1 MGICVKK
8 NPPPFTLAPK
18 TNTKEKKYLG
28 INLTKFVQDLYA
40 KSYETLM
47 KEVKEDMDEWRSMPH
62 SWAGR
67 SVVKRSNS
75 LTFDLQVQF
84 DTNQIL
90 QNIWSFQNFK
100 VMKNKE
106 KVRNDYRLKE
116 TNN

>member
-8 NPPPFTLAPK
+8 NPPPRTLAPK

-47 KEVKEDMDEWRSMPH
+47 KEVKEEMDEWRTMPY

-67 SVVKRSNS
+67 SVVVKRSNS
-75 LTFDLQVQF
+75 LMFDLQVQF

-90 QNIWSFQNFK
+90 QNI
-100 VMKNKE
+100 
-106 KVRNDYRLKE
+106 
-116 TNN
+116 

>member
-1 MGICVKK
+1 M
-8 NPPPFTLAPK
+8 
-18 TNTKEKKYLG
+18 
-28 INLTKFVQDLYA
+28 QDLYA

-47 KEVKEDMDEWRSMPH
+47 KEVKEDMDEWRSIPY

-67 SVVKRSNS
+67 SAAVKRSNS
-75 LTFDLQVQF
+75 LTFDLQIQF
-84 DTNQIL
+84 NTNQIL

>member
-1 MGICVKK
+1 M
-8 NPPPFTLAPK
+8 
-18 TNTKEKKYLG
+18 
-28 INLTKFVQDLYA
+28 QDLYA

-47 KEVKEDMDEWRSMPH
+47 KEVKEDMGECRSMPY
-62 SWAGR
+62 SWAGG
-67 SVVKRSNS
+67 SVAVKRSNS

-84 DTNQIL
+84 NTNQIL